1 LDKDV
6 AAHLLRC
13 APSARTRKFGF
24 AKFRGF
30 LQVVLMRIPVFLA
43 TWACLALLRC
53 GAAPADNGFDD
64 VKPVPPPGIAISE
77 TNRAELEKGVAD
89 LSKEI
94 ESVRVEL
101 GGKPALLDL
110 LADAQIYH
118 KAVDW
123 ALRYNE
129 FYRTNEIQ
137 TARQLLAEGMAR
149 LKALREGRAPWASAT
164 GLVVRAYVSKID
176 GSIQPYGLVVP
187 ASYHSDTAH
196 KFRLD
201 FWFHGRGEQLSE
213 LAFLGDRTRNPG
225 EFTPADTIVLH
236 LYGRY
241 CNANRFA
248 GETDLF
254 EALDS
259 VRKRYPIDEN
269 RLVVRGFSMGGA
281 SCWQFATHYAGM
293 WAAAAPGAGFSET
306 AGFLHLYPTGAPRPD
321 GYEQK
326 LWHLYDSVDYA
337 ANLFNCPLVAYSG
350 EIDGQKQAADMMAL
364 ALADEGMTM
373 THIIGP
379 QTAHKYHPAAKEEI
393 NRRIDSIAAKG
404 RDPMPHKVR
413 FTTWT
418 LRYNQMEWITVDA
431 LEHHWERARVDA
443 SLDGPASAIQV
454 TTTNVNGL
462 TFSMAPGF
470 CPLDNA
476 RRPQVIL
483 DGQKLEAPPVM
494 SERSWTAHF
503 RKQGGQWAVTESAD
517 DLSSRKQHGLQGPID
532 DAFMDAFIMVRPTGQ
547 PMNEK
552 VGAWADAEMDHA
564 IDHWRRQFR
573 GEARVKSD
581 ADLSDADIA
590 ANNLVLWGDPQSNKL
605 LARIAAQL
613 PIRWDAQGVHTAQA
627 VYPADKYVPVL
638 IYPNPLNPKHY
649 VVINSGF
656 TFREFDYTNNAR
668 QTPKLPDWAIVDV
681 SVPVSARQPGGVAEA
696 GFFDEQW
703 KLATAK

>member
-1 LDKDV
+1 
-6 AAHLLRC
+6 
-13 APSARTRKFGF
+13 
-24 AKFRGF
+24 
-30 LQVVLMRIPVFLA
+30 MRALA
-43 TWACLALLRC
+43 LFTAYGCLALSIC
-53 GAAPADNGFDD
+53 QGAAAENGFEG
-64 VKPVPPPGIAISE
+64 VKPIPPPGIPISE
-77 TNRAELEKGVAD
+77 TSRAELEKGAA
-89 LSKEI
+89 
-94 ESVRVEL
+94 EL
-101 GGKPALLDL
+101 GKDLESLRAELDGKSALLDL
-110 LADAQIYH
+110 LPDAQIYH

-129 FYRTNEIQ
+129 FYQASEVE
-137 TARQLLAEGMAR
+137 TARQLLTEGAAR
-149 LKALREGRAPWASAT
+149 VKALREGRMPWASAT

-176 GSIQPYGLVVP
+176 GSVQPYGLVVP
-187 ASYHSDTAH
+187 PSYHPETSH
-196 KFRLD
+196 KYRLD

-213 LAFLGDRTRNPG
+213 LAFISDRERNRG

-306 AGFLHLYPTGAPRPD
+306 AGFLHLYPAGAPRPD

-364 ALADEGMTM
+364 ALADEGITM

-379 QTAHKYHPAAKEEI
+379 QTAHRYHPAAKAEI
-393 NRRIDSIAAKG
+393 NHRIDTIAAKG
-404 RDPMPHKVR
+404 RDPMPLKVR

-431 LEHHWERARVDA
+431 LDHHWVRARVDA
-443 SLDGPASAIQV
+443 NLDLAGNAV
-454 TTTNVNGL
+454 RLTTTNVTGL
-462 TFSMAPGF
+462 TLSMPAGY
-470 CPLDNA
+470 CPLDNT
-476 RRPQVIL
+476 RRPQVNL
-483 DGQKLEAPPVM
+483 DEQRLAAPPVM
-494 SERSWTAHF
+494 SDRSWTAHF
-503 RKQGGQWAVTESAD
+503 RKQHGQWAVTESMD
-517 DLSSRKQHGLQGPID
+517 DPSLHKQHGLQGPID
-532 DAFMDAFIMVRPTGQ
+532 DAFMDAFLMVRPTGQ

-552 VGAWADAEMDHA
+552 IGAWAAAEMNHA
-564 IDHWRRQFR
+564 MDHWRRQFR

-581 ADLSDADIA
+581 ADVSDADMA
-590 ANNLVLWGDPQSNKL
+590 ANNLVLWGDPQSNRL
-605 LARIAAQL
+605 LARMAAQL
-613 PIRWDAQGVHTAQA
+613 PIRWDAQGVHLPQGD
-627 VYPADKYVPVL
+627 YPADKHVLLL
-638 IYPNPLNPKHY
+638 IYPNPLNPKRY
-649 VVINSGF
+649 IVINSGF

-681 SVPVSARQPGGVAEA
+681 SVPVSARQPGGITDA

-703 KLATAK
+703 KLPKAIQGTFLP

>member
-1 LDKDV
+1 
-6 AAHLLRC
+6 
-13 APSARTRKFGF
+13 
-24 AKFRGF
+24 
-30 LQVVLMRIPVFLA
+30 MRISVFLA
-43 TWACLALLRC
+43 AYGYLALFTGR
-53 GAAPADNGFDD
+53 AAPADNGFDG

-77 TNRAELEKGVAD
+77 TDRAELAKGVAE
-89 LSKEI
+89 LGKQI
-94 ESVRVEL
+94 ESLRTEL
-101 GGKPALLDL
+101 AGKPALLDL
-110 LADAQIYH
+110 LPDAQIYY

-137 TARQLLAEGMAR
+137 TARQLLTEGMAR
-149 LKALREGRAPWASAT
+149 VKALREGHAPWASAS
-164 GLVVRAYVSKID
+164 GLVARAYVSKID
-176 GSIQPYGLVVP
+176 GSVQPYGLVVP
-187 ASYHSDTAH
+187 ASYHPDTAH
-196 KFRLD
+196 RFRLD

-213 LAFLGDRTRNPG
+213 LAFLSDRTRNPG
-225 EFTPADTIVLH
+225 EFTPPETIVLH

-254 EALDS
+254 EALES
-259 VRKRYPIDEN
+259 VRKRYPIDDN

-306 AGFLHLYPTGAPRPD
+306 AGFLHLYPAGTPRPD

-350 EIDGQKQAADMMAL
+350 EIDGQKQAADMMSI

-443 SLDGPASAIQV
+443 DLDGAANGIQA

-462 TFSMAPGF
+462 TFTMLPGL
-470 CPLDNA
+470 CPLDNT
-476 RRPQVIL
+476 RRPQVVL
-483 DGQKLEAPPVM
+483 DGQKLYAPPVM
-494 SERSWTAHF
+494 SDRSWTAHF
-503 RKQGGQWAVTESAD
+503 RKQDGQWAVTESLD
-517 DLSSRKQHGLQGPID
+517 DLSLHKQHGLQGPID

-552 VGAWADAEMDHA
+552 VGAWAAAEMDHA

-573 GEARVKSD
+573 GEARVKND
-581 ADLSDADIA
+581 EDLSDSEIA
-590 ANNLVLWGDPQSNKL
+590 SNNLVLWGDPQSNKL
-605 LARIAAQL
+605 LARIAPRL
-613 PIRWDAQGVHTAQA
+613 PIRWDAQGVHTPQA
-627 VYPADKYVPVL
+627 DYPVDKYVPVL

-656 TFREFDYTNNAR
+656 TFREFDYLNNAR
-668 QTPKLPDWAIVDV
+668 QTPKLPDWAMVDV
-681 SVPVSARQPGGVAEA
+681 SVPVSAQKPGGITAA

-703 KLATAK
+703 KLATAR

>member
-1 LDKDV
+1 M
-6 AAHLLRC
+6 
-13 APSARTRKFGF
+13 RT
-24 AKFRGF
+24 
-30 LQVVLMRIPVFLA
+30 VVLLTA
-43 TWACLALLRC
+43 YGCLALYMCR
-53 GAAPADNGFDD
+53 AAADENGFEG
-64 VKPVPPPGIAISE
+64 VKPIPPPGIPISE
-77 TNRAELEKGVAD
+77 NNRAELEKGAA
-89 LSKEI
+89 
-94 ESVRVEL
+94 EL
-101 GGKPALLDL
+101 GKEMEYLRAELEGKPELLEL
-110 LADAQIYH
+110 LPDAQVYH

-129 FYRTNEIQ
+129 FYQASEIE
-137 TARQLLAEGMAR
+137 TARQLLTEGAAR
-149 LKALREGRAPWASAT
+149 VKALRQGQMPWASAT

-187 ASYHSDTAH
+187 PSYQPETSH

-213 LAFLGDRTRNPG
+213 LAFISDRERNRG
-225 EFTPADTIVLH
+225 EFAPADTIVLH

-306 AGFLHLYPTGAPRPD
+306 AGFLHLYPAGAPRPD

-350 EIDGQKQAADMMAL
+350 EVDGQKQAADMMAA
-364 ALADEGMTM
+364 ALADEGITM

-379 QTAHKYHPAAKEEI
+379 QTAHRYHPAAKAEI

-431 LEHHWERARVDA
+431 LDHHWERARVDA
-443 SLDGPASAIQV
+443 NLDLAANGVQL
-454 TTTNVNGL
+454 TTTNVSGL
-462 TFSMAPGF
+462 TLAMPPGF
-470 CPLDNA
+470 CPLDNT
-476 RRPQVIL
+476 RRPRVIL
-483 DGQKLEAPPVM
+483 DGQKLDATPVM
-494 SERSWTAHF
+494 SDRSWTAHF
-503 RKQGGQWAVTESAD
+503 RKQHGQWAVTESMD
-517 DLSSRKQHGLQGPID
+517 DSSLRKQHGLQGPID
-532 DAFMDAFIMVRPTGQ
+532 DAFMDAFLMVRPTGQ

-552 VGAWADAEMDHA
+552 IGAWTAAEMNHA

-581 ADLSDADIA
+581 ADVSDTDMA
-590 ANNLVLWGDPQSNKL
+590 ANNLVLWGDPQSNRL
-605 LARIAAQL
+605 LARMAAQL
-613 PIRWDAQGVHTAQA
+613 PIRWDAQGVHMPQGD
-627 VYPADKYVPVL
+627 YPADKYVPVL
-638 IYPNPLNPKHY
+638 IYPNPLNPKRY
-649 VVINSGF
+649 IVINSGF

-681 SVPVSARQPGGVAEA
+681 TVPVSARRPGGITEA

-703 KLATAK
+703 RLPIAR

>member
-1 LDKDV
+1 MRST
-6 AAHLLRC
+6 LL
-13 APSARTRKFGF
+13 F
-24 AKFRGF
+24 
-30 LQVVLMRIPVFLA
+30 VVGG
-43 TWACLALLRC
+43 CLALFTGR
-53 GAAPADNGFDD
+53 AAAADDAPGD
-64 VKPVPPPGIAISE
+64 VKPIPPPGIAIPE
-77 TNRAELEKGVAD
+77 ADRAELAQGAAD
-89 LSKEI
+89 LGREI
-94 ESVRVEL
+94 EAL
-101 GGKPALLDL
+101 PAQLAGQPALLEL
-110 LADAQIYH
+110 LPDAQIYH

-137 TARQLLAEGMAR
+137 TARQLLAEGRAR
-149 LKALREGRAPWASAT
+149 VQALRQGHAPWTSAT
-164 GLVVRAYVSKID
+164 GLVVRAYRSKID
-176 GSIQPYGLVVP
+176 GSIQPYGLVLP
-187 ASYHSDTAH
+187 PSWHPDTAH

-213 LAFLGDRTRNPG
+213 LAFVNDREKNRG
-225 EFTPADTIVLH
+225 EFTPANTIVLH

-254 EALDS
+254 EALAS
-259 VRKRYPIDEN
+259 VRQRYPIDEN

-306 AGFLHLYPTGAPRPD
+306 AGFLHLYPDGAPRPD

-350 EIDGQKQAADMMAL
+350 EIDGQKQAADMMAI
-364 ALADEGMTM
+364 ALAGEGMSM

-379 QTAHKYHPAAKEEI
+379 QTAHRYHPAAKEEI

-404 RDPMPHKVR
+404 RDPLPHRVR

-431 LEHHWERARVDA
+431 LDHHWERARVDA
-443 SLDGPASAIQV
+443 DLDGPDHSVQA
-454 TTTNVNGL
+454 TTTNVNQL

-470 CPLDNA
+470 CPLDPS
-476 RRPQVIL
+476 RRPPVVL
-483 DGQKLEAPPVM
+483 DGQILEGPPVM
-494 SERSWTAHF
+494 SDRSWTAHF
-503 RKQGGQWAVTESAD
+503 RKQDGRWSVTEESTD
-517 DLSSRKQHGLQGPID
+517 GPGLHKQHGLQGPID
-532 DAFMDAFIMVRPTGQ
+532 DAFMDAFIMVRPTGP
-547 PMNEK
+547 PMNQT
-552 VGAWADAEMDHA
+552 VGAWAAAEMNHA

-573 GEARVKSD
+573 GDAPVKND
-581 ADLSDADIA
+581 TDLSDADLA
-590 ANNLVLWGDPQSNKL
+590 CNNLILWGDPQSNHL

-613 PIRWDAQGVHTAQA
+613 PIRWDAQGLHTPQGDF
-627 VYPADKYVPVL
+627 PADKFAPVL

-649 VVINSGF
+649 IVINSGF

-668 QTPKLPDWAIVDV
+668 QTPKLPDWAIVDL
-681 SVPVSARQPGGVAEA
+681 SVPVSARAPGGITAA

-703 KLATAK
+703 KLAAAP

>member
-1 LDKDV
+1 M
-6 AAHLLRC
+6 
-13 APSARTRKFGF
+13 RTLVSFTVYG
-24 AKFRGF
+24 
-30 LQVVLMRIPVFLA
+30 
-43 TWACLALLRC
+43 CLALLACRV
-53 GAAPADNGFDD
+53 AAADNQSDG
-64 VKPVPPPGIAISE
+64 VKPVPPPGIPISE
-77 TNRAELEKGVAD
+77 GTRVELEKGAAA
-89 LSKEI
+89 LGQEI
-94 ESVRVEL
+94 ESLRVEL
-101 GGKPALLDL
+101 SGQPALLDL
-110 LADAQIYH
+110 LPDAQVYH

-129 FYRTNEIQ
+129 FYQTNEVE
-137 TARQLLAEGMAR
+137 TARQLLTEGRAR
-149 LKALREGRAPWASAT
+149 VQALREGRMPWASAT
-164 GLVVRAYVSKID
+164 GLIVRAYVSKID
-176 GSIQPYGLVVP
+176 ASVQPYGLVVP
-187 ASYHSDTAH
+187 PSYNSGTSHQ
-196 KFRLD
+196 FRLD
-201 FWFHGRGEQLSE
+201 FWLHGRGEQLSE
-213 LAFLGDRTRNPG
+213 LAFINDREKNRG
-225 EFTPADTIVLH
+225 EFAPADTIVLH

-254 EALDS
+254 EALES

-269 RLVVRGFSMGGA
+269 RLVIRGFSMGGA

-293 WAAAAPGAGFSET
+293 WAAAAPGVGFSET
-306 AGFLHLYPTGAPRPD
+306 AGFLHLYPAGAPRPN

-350 EIDGQKQAADMMAL
+350 EIDGQKQAADMMSL

-379 QTAHKYHPAAKEEI
+379 QTAHRYHPAAKAEI

-404 RDPMPHKVR
+404 RDPLPHKVR

-431 LEHHWERARVDA
+431 LDHHWERARVDA
-443 SLDGPASAIQV
+443 NLDLAANTVQL
-454 TTTNVNGL
+454 TTTNVSGL
-462 TFSMAPGF
+462 TLSMPPGY
-470 CPLDNA
+470 CPLDNT

-494 SERSWTAHF
+494 SDRSWTAHF
-503 RKQGGQWAVTESAD
+503 RHQHGQWAATESTD
-517 DLSSRKQHGLQGPID
+517 DPSLHKKHGLQGPID
-532 DAFMDAFIMVRPTGQ
+532 DAFMDAFLMVRPSGQ

-552 VGAWADAEMDHA
+552 VGAWAAAEMDHA

-581 ADLSDADIA
+581 EDISDADMA
-590 ANNLVLWGDPQSNKL
+590 ANNLVLWGDPQSNRL
-605 LARIAAQL
+605 LAKMAGQL
-613 PIRWDAQGVHTAQA
+613 PIHWDAQGVHTPQGD
-627 VYPADKYVPVL
+627 YPADKYVPLL

-656 TFREFDYTNNAR
+656 TFREFDYLNNAR

-681 SVPVSARQPGGVAEA
+681 SVPVSAQRPGGIAAA

-703 KLATAK
+703 KLPAAK